1 MYNFLYTK
9 LVIIINNIILL
20 FICNLLY
27 IFKTFEFKLITFFLE
42 NFYLTDAYGLNE
54 PVLEDPNPINNVTRL
69 GGKKP
74 AVFLRLKLVFYYMN
88 FGFFSNYTTLF

>member
-1 MYNFLYTK
+1 M
-9 LVIIINNIILL
+9 VL
-20 FICNLLY
+20 FYYLCVPNKSFYLFFNY
-27 IFKTFEFKLITFFLE
+27 IPLE

-74 AVFLRLKLVFYYMN
+74 AVFLRLKFVMSSLEF
-88 FGFFSNYTTLF
+88 

>member
-1 MYNFLYTK
+1 MYFY
-9 LVIIINNIILL
+9 
-20 FICNLLY
+20 
-27 IFKTFEFKLITFFLE
+27 FLE

-74 AVFLRLKLVFYYMN
+74 AVFLRLKLVFY
-88 FGFFSNYTTLF
+88 